1 MVLQLI
7 TVWNAQL
14 KLSNQSWL
22 MESRSRPGRQ
32 LWMPWEIFKPEC
44 VQTVSVSTDVCK
56 ATLGFAYGDYL
67 SCLDRGADRSPFS
80 KLIRTW
86 VWVITVLPWPVL
98 PVQVSVF
105 CLESQLREKPAGGA
119 ARELRDEKGCSLQ
132 STCASRAVGWPRWTR
147 RGLTPGLCFLHQR
160 TLPSWTL
167 RPSPFLFFCLFVS
180 SQIELSVEKIKEA
193 ESLKALTLTCF

>member
-98 PVQVSVF
+98 PVQVRCVLPWVSA
-105 CLESQLREKPAGGA
+105 EREACRRGRHVSSGTRRA
-119 ARELRDEKGCSLQ
+119 ARSSPPVPVARWSGTDELAEAWLHGFVFSISARCQAEPWGLLLFCFFSCFFSNWTVSWEDQG
-132 STCASRAVGWPRWTR
+132 SRI
-147 RGLTPGLCFLHQR
+147 
-160 TLPSWTL
+160 S
-167 RPSPFLFFCLFVS
+167 
-180 SQIELSVEKIKEA
+180 
-193 ESLKALTLTCF
+193 

>member
-67 SCLDRGADRSPFS
+67 SCLDRGADWSPFS
-80 KLIRTW
+80 KLIRPW

-105 CLESQLREKPAGGA
+105 CLESQLREKPARGGGTWA
-119 ARELRDEKGCSLQ
+119 QGREGLLAPVHLCQ
-132 STCASRAVGWPRWTR
+132 SRGGVAQMNSQRLDSRA
-147 RGLTPGLCFLHQR
+147 LFS
-160 TLPSWTL
+160 PSAHAAKL
-167 RPSPFLFFCLFVS
+167 NLEAFSFSVFLFVCFFSNWTVS
-180 SQIELSVEKIKEA
+180 REDQGSRIS
-193 ESLKALTLTCF
+193 

>member
-56 ATLGFAYGDYL
+56 ATLGFVYGDYL
-67 SCLDRGADRSPFS
+67 SCLDRGADWSPFS
-80 KLIRTW
+80 KLIRPW

-105 CLESQLREKPAGGA
+105 CLESQLREKPAGGGGTWA
-119 ARELRDEKGCSLQ
+119 QGREGLLAPVHLCQ
-132 STCASRAVGWPRWTR
+132 SHGGVAQMNSQRLDSRA
-147 RGLTPGLCFLHQR
+147 LFS
-160 TLPSWTL
+160 PSAHAAKL
-167 RPSPFLFFCLFVS
+167 NLEAFSFSAFFVS

>member
-22 MESRSRPGRQ
+22 MEARSRPGRQ

-44 VQTVSVSTDVCK
+44 VQTVSMSTDVCK
-56 ATLGFAYGDYL
+56 ATLGFVYGDYL

-105 CLESQLREKPAGGA
+105 CLESQLREKPARGGGTWAQGREGLLAPVHLCQSRGGVAQMNLQRLDSTALFSPSAHA
-119 ARELRDEKGCSLQ
+119 AKLNLEAFSFSVFFSCFFSNWTVSWEDQG
-132 STCASRAVGWPRWTR
+132 SRI
-147 RGLTPGLCFLHQR
+147 
-160 TLPSWTL
+160 S
-167 RPSPFLFFCLFVS
+167 
-180 SQIELSVEKIKEA
+180 
-193 ESLKALTLTCF
+193 

>member
-32 LWMPWEIFKPEC
+32 LWMPWEILKPEC

-80 KLIRTW
+80 KLIRPW

-105 CLESQLREKPAGGA
+105 CLESQLREKPARGGGMWAQGREGLLAPVHLCQSHGGVAQMNSQRLDSTVHA
-119 ARELRDEKGCSLQ
+119 AKLNLEAFSF
-132 STCASRAVGWPRWTR
+132 SA
-147 RGLTPGLCFLHQR
+147 F
-160 TLPSWTL
+160 
-167 RPSPFLFFCLFVS
+167 FVS